1 MNKLYVCL
9 ALLPILFNS
18 CHSMNDAEVNAT
30 MCNPLPLNYDFT
42 VEEGVSRRDGENA
55 HKNGAWIGIC
65 GELAADTTLTETFLR
80 SEERRVGKECRSR
93 WSPYH

>member
-42 VEEGVSRRDGENA
+42 VEEGVSRRDGA
-55 HKNGAWIGIC
+55 HPCVVLFRDVYYLFMSNIQGYYKSDDLLHWT
-65 GELAADTTLTETFLR
+65 LVTTN
-80 SEERRVGKECRSR
+80 
-93 WSPYH
+93 

>member
-42 VEEGVSRRDGENA
+42 VEEGVSRRDGA
-55 HKNGAWIGIC
+55 HPCVVLFRDVYYLLCLIYKGIINRMIYCIGH
-65 GELAADTTLTETFLR
+65 
-80 SEERRVGKECRSR
+80 
-93 WSPYH
+93 W